1 MAAYKTFGVTFPATP
16 GLPIQAHVS
25 LVDLEQARVD
35 LTTATTQSGIL
46 TTDIVLEATVT
57 APMVAAVVALAA
69 AVAALAVDLGTEDS
83 DILVAG
89 KTGTGITRSSLQQ
102 ALQVIGS
109 GLLTDPSVGSLV

>member
-35 LTTATTQSGIL
+35 LTTATTQSGVL

-57 APMVAAVVALAA
+57 APMAA
-69 AVAALAVDLGTEDS
+69 AVTAPMTAA
-83 DILVAG
+83 VATAMTAAMMG
-89 KTGTGITRSSLQQ
+89 ERG
-102 ALQVIGS
+102 
-109 GLLTDPSVGSLV
+109 